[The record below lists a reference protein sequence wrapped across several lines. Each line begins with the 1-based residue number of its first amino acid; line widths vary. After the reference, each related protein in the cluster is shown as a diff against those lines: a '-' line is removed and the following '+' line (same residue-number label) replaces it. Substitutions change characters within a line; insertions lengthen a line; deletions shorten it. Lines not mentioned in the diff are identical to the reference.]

1 MKNTIK
7 EAKDSSYKKWTFLR
21 NMSYSTNNYST
32 AKKIQEVETKEYYK
46 FQFLKKLSEAVDK
59 VKGDSDE

>member
-21 NMSYSTNNYST
+21 NIGYKIVKYDT
-32 AKKIQEVETKEYYK
+32 ARKVQEKEIKEYNKY
-46 FQFLKKLSEAVDK
+46 QFYKKLNEAVEKSDK
-59 VKGDSDE
+59 E